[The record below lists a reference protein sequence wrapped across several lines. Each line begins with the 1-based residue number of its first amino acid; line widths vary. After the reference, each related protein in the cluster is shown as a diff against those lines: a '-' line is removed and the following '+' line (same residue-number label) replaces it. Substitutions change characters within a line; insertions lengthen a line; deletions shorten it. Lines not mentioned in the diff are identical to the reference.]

1 MPKGCLKVYAVRFV
15 EPPPVGTAIELPDG
29 QAYRVVRHQPG
40 FAPTVWRTRCLETG
54 IEFEFATGLTVTGLS
69 RRPPRPPSSR
79 APRGPQP
86 GGRRM
91 IGIHCLPTPPDHP
104 VYIYYIYI
112 RGGLVR
118 DAGRPRED
126 YLPSLV
132 LKAKNLPANPR
143 EAAGSLPPSRT
154 FPHHCG
160 KVTNSQ
166 MRHISEVLAVFL
178 ARLARTPA

>member
-1 MPKGCLKVYAVRFV
+1 ML
-15 EPPPVGTAIELPDG
+15 
-29 QAYRVVRHQPG
+29 G
-40 FAPTVWRTRCLETG
+40 FHVFT
-54 IEFEFATGLTVTGLS
+54 
-69 RRPPRPPSSR
+69 
-79 APRGPQP
+79 
-86 GGRRM
+86 
-91 IGIHCLPTPPDHP
+91 HLPTTPHTPLRSKGG
-104 VYIYYIYI
+104 VG
-112 RGGLVR
+112 GGLVR

-166 MRHISEVLAVFL
+166 MRRISEVLVAVI